1 MKDFDCK
8 VSMIGHIFKSTLNQ
22 INLHNLILE
31 KELLKKKININLDIY
46 LFLILKKF
54 VFYNNKFKIK
64 LNLNLNLIKIFYT
77 YRLAKFKA

>member
-31 KELLKKKININLDIY
+31 KELLKKK
-46 LFLILKKF
+46 
-54 VFYNNKFKIK
+54 KI
-64 LNLNLNLIKIFYT
+64 
-77 YRLAKFKA
+77 